1 MAESSRSG
9 RQARIRAL
17 VEGREIS
24 SQGELVELLAAEGIV
39 VTQGTLSRDLV
50 DIGAVRTRGSR
61 GQLVYAL
68 ADESTEPVAEARLA
82 RLCAEV
88 MLTAEASANLVV
100 LKTPPG
106 AAQYM
111 ASAID
116 RAGLLE
122 VLGTIAGDDT
132 ILLIARDATG
142 GPVLA
147 ERFNDMA
154 LTGKPTGA

>member
-1 MAESSRSG
+1 MAESSRAV
-9 RQARIRAL
+9 RQSRIRAL
-17 VEGREIS
+17 VEGTEIS
-24 SQGELVELLAAEGIV
+24 SQGDLVDLLAADGIV

-61 GQLVYAL
+61 GQLVYAM
-68 ADESTEPVAEARLA
+68 AEETTEPVAEARLA

-88 MLTAEASANLVV
+88 MVGADASANLIV

-116 RAGLLE
+116 RAGLE
-122 VLGTIAGDDT
+122 SILGTIAGDDT
-132 ILLIARDATG
+132 ILVIAREATG
-142 GPVLA
+142 GPALA
-147 ERFNDMA
+147 ERFNEMA
-154 LTGKPTGA
+154 RTGKPAGE

>member
-17 VEGREIS
+17 VEEREIS
-24 SQGELVELLAAEGIV
+24 SQGELVDLLASEGIV

-68 ADESTEPVAEARLA
+68 AEEATEPVVEARLA

-116 RAGLLE
+116 RAGLVE

-147 ERFNDMA
+147 ERFTDMA
-154 LTGKPTGA
+154 LTGKPTSA